1 MNFKKGGPKLSI
13 TSNSENTALLEEA
26 SICSP
31 LLVSSI
37 CQLLYN
43 LAALNGVQSISMAN
57 DAGIV
62 RLLVSYVKP
71 TGLFSCS
78 SVHSNQDLIDMLQM
92 ICRYFTFASQIDSNF
107 ASMLIEDQSSFLN
120 DLIECLSI
128 TTDRARFSLLY
139 AAIFELLTTFLLLS
153 ATDDR
158 LTSQNKC
165 LFKISKFWPLLN
177 SYLVD
182 DLLEFDEDRNDDDI
196 DEFDYSCLDDDS
208 VSGVRQRRLLS
219 SGLKFY
225 ATYFS
230 KFTQLFSS
238 SVADANFDVVR
249 ENIAMFFDQQ
259 QQQEQGKVVDTFGAR
274 LCRKLIKL
282 FDKYFYVDSNASM
295 KVWILDK
302 STLKFFLFYNFFSRF
317 VKTIIANLMKPL
329 FSLSQ
334 SAKQVAVDSKFKPT
348 IFR

>member
-1 MNFKKGGPKLSI
+1 
-13 TSNSENTALLEEA
+13 
-26 SICSP
+26 
-31 LLVSSI
+31 
-37 CQLLYN
+37 
-43 LAALNGVQSISMAN
+43 
-57 DAGIV
+57 
-62 RLLVSYVKP
+62 
-71 TGLFSCS
+71 
-78 SVHSNQDLIDMLQM
+78 
-92 ICRYFTFASQIDSNF
+92 
-107 ASMLIEDQSSFLN
+107 MLIEDQSSFLN

-196 DEFDYSCLDDDS
+196 DEFDYSCVDDES
-208 VSGVRQRRLLS
+208 ISGVRQRRLLY

-259 QQQEQGKVVDTFGAR
+259 QQQQDTFGAR

-282 FDKYFYVDSNASM
+282 FDKYFYVDSNTSM

-302 STLKFFLFYNFFSRF
+302 ATVKFFPFYNFFLVLLR
-317 VKTIIANLMKPL
+317 P
-329 FSLSQ
+329 
-334 SAKQVAVDSKFKPT
+334 
-348 IFR
+348 

>member
-1 MNFKKGGPKLSI
+1 
-13 TSNSENTALLEEA
+13 
-26 SICSP
+26 
-31 LLVSSI
+31 
-37 CQLLYN
+37 
-43 LAALNGVQSISMAN
+43 
-57 DAGIV
+57 
-62 RLLVSYVKP
+62 
-71 TGLFSCS
+71 
-78 SVHSNQDLIDMLQM
+78 M

-128 TTDRARFSLLY
+128 TTDRARFFLLY
-139 AAIFELLTTFLLLS
+139 AAIFDLLTTFLLLS

-182 DLLEFDEDRNDDDI
+182 VLLEFDEDRNDDDI
-196 DEFDYSCLDDDS
+196 DEFDYSCVDDDS
-208 VSGVRQRRLLS
+208 VSGVRQRRLLY

-259 QQQEQGKVVDTFGAR
+259 QQQKEQGKVVDTFGAR

-295 KVWILDK
+295 KVWLLDK
-302 STLKFFLFYNFFSRF
+302 YTPTFFLF
-317 VKTIIANLMKPL
+317 L
-329 FSLSQ
+329 
-334 SAKQVAVDSKFKPT
+334 
-348 IFR
+348 